1 MRNQYKIQETEDHQC
16 ILYAMYHLTEVDQGF
31 RKKAGHSMDK
41 IPLEGWQQFRFL
53 YKWRYR
59 EYLDCEVEY
68 C

>member
-1 MRNQYKIQETEDHQC
+1 MKITQVFNNNVVLVCADKGEMVVLGTG
-16 ILYAMYHLTEVDQGF
+16 IGF